1 MSTGSAVALVIL
13 VLAFALL
20 IVESIAEA
28 GVIGLS
34 RSRARLLHSREPDNQ
49 AATRLVRI
57 ILDRERTQGSFSVGR
72 TLAVVT
78 SMGAALYV
86 VIQEFEFS
94 WSAVL
99 ITGIVAFLLVGLV
112 QSVPRRLATIRPEG
126 FGLRFARLMDALD
139 SLFVIPAVL
148 MEAPARLASRFSA
161 VAQEHEPDP
170 DDLEVRLEQED
181 GGGIE
186 EEEREIIRRVF
197 EIGET
202 TVREAM
208 IPRPDIVSVPL
219 DTPLTEA
226 AKVCVDRG
234 FSRIPVYEGSIDN
247 IIGVLY
253 AKDTLA
259 ELLAGRDTSLRE
271 IMRQPLLVP
280 GSKRID
286 ELLTEL
292 RTSRVHIAI
301 VLDEYGGTAG
311 LVTIED
317 LIEEI
322 VGEIEDE
329 YDPYGG
335 AQIIR
340 ISDDEVIMDGRTS
353 TDCLDD
359 LFGYRLEDE
368 EFDTIGGFIFDRLG
382 KIPEPGDEV
391 EVASIHLSVLR
402 MQGRRIDRVRAR
414 RRPESQAADAPASQE
429 RGA

>member
-1 MSTGSAVALVIL
+1 MA
-13 VLAFALL
+13 
-20 IVESIAEA
+20 
-28 GVIGLS
+28 
-34 RSRARLLHSREPDNQ
+34 
-49 AATRLVRI
+49 
-57 ILDRERTQGSFSVGR
+57 
-72 TLAVVT
+72 
-78 SMGAALYV
+78 AAL
-86 VIQEFEFS
+86 
-94 WSAVL
+94 
-99 ITGIVAFLLVGLV
+99 
-112 QSVPRRLATIRPEG
+112 RRR
-126 FGLRFARLMDALD
+126 R
-139 SLFVIPAVL
+139 
-148 MEAPARLASRFSA
+148 
-161 VAQEHEPDP
+161 
-170 DDLEVRLEQED
+170 
-181 GGGIE
+181 
-186 EEEREIIRRVF
+186 REIIRRVF

-219 DTPLTEA
+219 DTPLTGA